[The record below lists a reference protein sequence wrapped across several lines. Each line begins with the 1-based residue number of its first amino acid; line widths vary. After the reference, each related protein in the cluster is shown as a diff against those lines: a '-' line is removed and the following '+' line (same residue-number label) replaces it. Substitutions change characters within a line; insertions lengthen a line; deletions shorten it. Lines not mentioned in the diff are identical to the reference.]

1 MMKHHEGTKSEIE
14 SSYDLNKVEF
24 DGFETNNESPDLS
37 IEKYDATKAAHSIV
51 ESREVMVVS
60 ETNEELRNVGI
71 SVEKEKD
78 NESEKTNQNEKN
90 VTSYNKFLIF
100 LKNDTCSE
108 IVFFISK
115 FIQQYPYLDD
125 GLLHVI
131 YGESIEKQEL
141 ENIIMKHE
149 DINTKT
155 LSNILNSFLSFC
167 VKLLFETKAFKSVSS
182 SSFDEERDKEE
193 IVFISEGLEKL
204 VTTKLYNI
212 LFEAVSFENDDSD
225 HYLFRKLKVLK
236 TFVKLHHFDISKMYI
251 EMLQTD
257 NLWLDICKNELYKF
271 IRVKSPKDK
280 VVLIVNICKILL
292 SYMNN
297 INKKWKESNA
307 DLNEDI
313 IDSPPA
319 ADDLLPLLIY
329 CLIQS
334 NPTKIKA
341 HIEFISLFR
350 NPNLLVSEDLYF
362 FTHFYSAITFL
373 EKLDGRKIQ
382 LNIESC
388 VFEEKFNSSEK
399 KLFGNNLL
407 NLLTPYSESKFRF
420 EEKQKEIEEIIKK
433 VSQLELNYTE
443 FNSIEELK
451 VGDMPKLFNEYKNMA
466 NLINDIRKR

>member
-1 MMKHHEGTKSEIE
+1 MKQYGSAESAIE
-14 SSYDLNKVEF
+14 SSCDLSRVEF
-24 DGFETNNESPDLS
+24 DGFETNESPDLAM
-37 IEKYDATKAAHSIV
+37 EKYITSTTGENAVRNKKITVATD
-51 ESREVMVVS
+51 
-60 ETNEELRNVGI
+60 TNEELSSVG
-71 SVEKEKD
+71 VGLEKEKN
-78 NESEKTNQNEKN
+78 NEAVKENQNEN
-90 VTSYNKFLIF
+90 NMSSYNKFLLL
-100 LKNDTCSE
+100 LKNDKCNET
-108 IVFFISK
+108 VFFISK

-131 YGESIEKQEL
+131 YGEVSEKHEL
-141 ENIIMKHE
+141 EDIIVKHD

-155 LSNILNSFLSFC
+155 LSYILHSFVSFC
-167 VKLLFETKAFKSVSS
+167 VRLLLETNTFRSVPSIEFE
-182 SSFDEERDKEE
+182 EERDKEE
-193 IVFISEGLEKL
+193 VVFITEGLEKL
-204 VTTKLYNI
+204 ITTKLYNI
-212 LFEAVSFENDDSD
+212 LFEAVSFENDDAD

-257 NLWLDICKNELYKF
+257 NLWLDICKNELHKF

-307 DLNEDI
+307 NLNEDV

-350 NPNLLVSEDLYF
+350 NSNLLVSEDLYF

-382 LNIESC
+382 LNIESS
-388 VFEEKFNSSEK
+388 VFEERFNSSEK

-420 EEKQKEIEEIIKK
+420 EEKQKEIEEILSEI
-433 VSQLELNYTE
+433 SQLKLSYTE

-451 VGDMPKLFNEYKNMA
+451 VGDMPKLFEEYKSMA
-466 NLINDIRKR
+466 NLIKDLKKG